1 MLQKLVTCAWTNLG
15 KTVTAPIAGSKSAPT
30 SYALPVKDLQ
40 LIFLA
45 SFLRTPVSVMH
56 ITLLLLN
63 ALIFT
68 DARRWLDTAVFRA
81 AVQRG
86 GNSG

>member
-1 MLQKLVTCAWTNLG
+1 M
-15 KTVTAPIAGSKSAPT
+15 
-30 SYALPVKDLQ
+30 KDLQ

-56 ITLLLLN
+56 ITLLLLD

-68 DARRWLDTAVFRA
+68 DARRWLATAVFRA

>member
-1 MLQKLVTCAWTNLG
+1 
-15 KTVTAPIAGSKSAPT
+15 
-30 SYALPVKDLQ
+30 VKDLH

-56 ITLLLLN
+56 ITVPLLD
-63 ALIFT
+63 ALVFT
-68 DARRWLDTAVFRA
+68 DARRWLATAVFRA

-86 GNSG
+86 GNID